1 MTTGNGQAKKR
12 VLLVDDEPQ
21 MLRLRKE
28 ILQRQGHEVETA
40 RTLDEARAAWQ
51 PAKYSLIVVD
61 LRRQPE
67 EALAFCEELKRQ
79 YPDQLVAFLT
89 APMVYVPRSACP
101 DDVIPKEEGPQEFV
115 ERVQALLA

>member
-1 MTTGNGQAKKR
+1 MTTGNGKEKKR

-21 MLRLRKE
+21 MLRLRTD
-28 ILQRQGHEVETA
+28 ILQRQGHDVDAA

-51 PAKYSLIVVD
+51 PGKYSLIIVD
-61 LRRQPE
+61 LRKQPKQ
-67 EALAFCEELKRQ
+67 ALAFCEELKRED
-79 YPDQLVAFLT
+79 PDQLVAFLT
-89 APMVYVPRSACP
+89 APMIHVPRNACP